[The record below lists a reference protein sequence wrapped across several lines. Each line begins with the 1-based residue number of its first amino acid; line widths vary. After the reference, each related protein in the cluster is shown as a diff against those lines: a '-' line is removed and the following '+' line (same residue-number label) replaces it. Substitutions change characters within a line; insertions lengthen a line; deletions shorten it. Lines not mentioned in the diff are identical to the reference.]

1 MLKQP
6 AISNFDEILAEYC
19 ISDFIVRAFD
29 EILVLY
35 VSKDKVSDKAQK
47 GFVSLKQLDN
57 LQSKLKREFDTSTEI
72 VLLDAD
78 SLIKVGEGFVALL
91 KNTFPDII
99 TDARFSFLNAH
110 RVSATI
116 VLSEFVDNSIKE
128 AVEAFL
134 TAVVK
139 PAHIELQALQW
150 DEVELPSLIEVL
162 TTTKKFQPVK
172 LDNLYDFL
180 CKDYPALRIDGLN
193 KQLDKLIKKKFLIRE
208 RDTETYAMT
217 ALGLNLLPKTAS
229 RNSSDIVRA
238 LDLGRRKW

>member
-6 AISNFDEILAEYC
+6 AISNFDGIRAEYC
-19 ISDFIVRAFD
+19 ISDFIVRASD
-29 EILVLY
+29 GILVLY
-35 VSKDKVSDKAQK
+35 VPKNKVSDKAQK

-91 KNTFPDII
+91 KSTFPDII
-99 TDARFSFLNAH
+99 TDARISFLNAH

-116 VLSEFVDNSIKE
+116 VLSEFVDDSKKE

-134 TAVVK
+134 TAVLT

-150 DEVELPSLIEVL
+150 DEVELPSLIEIL

-180 CKDYPALRIDGLN
+180 SKDYPALRIDGLN

-208 RDTETYAMT
+208 RDTETYVMT
-217 ALGLNLLPKTAS
+217 ALGLNLLPQIAS

>member
-6 AISNFDEILAEYC
+6 AISNFDEIRAEYC
-19 ISDFIVRAFD
+19 ISDFIVRASD
-29 EILVLY
+29 GILVLY
-35 VSKDKVSDKAQK
+35 VSKDKLSDKAQK
-47 GFVSLKQLDN
+47 GFISLKQLDN

-91 KNTFPDII
+91 KSTFPDII
-99 TDARFSFLNAH
+99 TDARISFLNAH

-116 VLSEFVDNSIKE
+116 VLSEFVDNSKKK

-134 TAVVK
+134 TAVLT

-150 DEVELPSLIEVL
+150 DEVELPSLIEIL

-217 ALGLNLLPKTAS
+217 ALGLNLLPKIAS

>member
-6 AISNFDEILAEYC
+6 EISNFDEIRAEYC
-19 ISDFIVRAFD
+19 IADFIVRESD
-29 EILVLY
+29 GILVLY
-35 VSKDKVSDKAQK
+35 VPKDKVSDKVQK

-57 LQSKLKREFDTSTEI
+57 LQSKLKREFDVSTEI

-78 SLIKVGEGFVALL
+78 SLTKVGEGFVALL
-91 KNTFPDII
+91 KSTFQDII
-99 TDARFSFLNAH
+99 TDAHISFLNAH
-110 RVSATI
+110 RVSGTI
-116 VLSEFVDNSIKE
+116 VLSEFVDNSKKE

-134 TAVVK
+134 TAVLTS
-139 PAHIELQALQW
+139 ANFELQALQW
-150 DEVELPSLIEVL
+150 DEVELPTLIEIL

-180 CKDYPALRIDGLN
+180 RIDYPILRIDWLN
-193 KQLDKLIKKKFLIRE
+193 KQLDKLIKKKFLVRE

-217 ALGLNLLPKTAS
+217 ALGLNVLTKLTN

>member
-6 AISNFDEILAEYC
+6 AISNFDGIRTEYC
-19 ISDFIVRAFD
+19 ISDFIVRASD
-29 EILVLY
+29 GILVLY
-35 VSKDKVSDKAQK
+35 VPKDKVSDKAQK
-47 GFVSLKQLDN
+47 GFVSLKQLNN
-57 LQSKLKREFDTSTEI
+57 LQSKLKIEFDTSTEI

-91 KNTFPDII
+91 KSTFPDII
-99 TDARFSFLNAH
+99 TDARISFLNAH

-116 VLSEFVDNSIKE
+116 VLSEFVESSKKE

-134 TAVVK
+134 TAVLT

-150 DEVELPSLIEVL
+150 DEVELPSLIEIL

-180 CKDYPALRIDGLN
+180 SKDYPTLRIGWLN

-217 ALGLNLLPKTAS
+217 ALGLNLLPKIAS